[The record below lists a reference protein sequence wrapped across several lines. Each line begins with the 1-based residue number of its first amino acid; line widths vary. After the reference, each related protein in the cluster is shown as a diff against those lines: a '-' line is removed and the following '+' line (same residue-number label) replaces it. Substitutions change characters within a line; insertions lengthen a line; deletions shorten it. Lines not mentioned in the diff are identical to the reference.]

1 MLRHAAAVV
10 CLVAAGAASA
20 AACGGDSESDRA
32 RQAAESYVHD
42 LGARDGAKVCA
53 DMTRALQ
60 RTFVSTVTRA
70 NPEVH
75 GLICGEIMDRA
86 LSSVPADQL
95 DAFTTAKIEDV
106 QLNGAMGAFAYR
118 LHDIKVPG
126 KVAREGEAWK
136 VSCCV
141 PGQQS

>member
-1 MLRHAAAVV
+1 MLRRATALACLAV
-10 CLVAAGAASA
+10 AGAVALSG
-20 AACGGDSESDRA
+20 CGQTESDRA
-32 RQAAESYVHD
+32 RKAAAGYVHD
-42 LGARDGAKVCA
+42 LGARDGAHVCA

-60 RTFVSTVTRA
+60 RTFVTTVTA
-70 NPEVH
+70 SNPEVR

-86 LSSVPADQL
+86 LSSLPREQL

-106 QLNGAMGAFAYR
+106 KLDGASGSFAYR

-126 KVAREGEAWK
+126 KVVQEARGWK

-141 PGQQS
+141 PGQQR